1 MSIMATHRRSLGVN
15 FSSRGESE
23 ILVWAP
29 HAKEVTVVIV
39 DSGERI
45 LLRREARGYHGG
57 ITPALKPAMRYW
69 FELDGEQ
76 LADPASLLQP
86 EGVFGPSEV
95 FNPHAFHWTD
105 QQWKNSSLKEY
116 IIYELHVGTFTES
129 GDFAGIIAKLPHL
142 KALGVT
148 AIELMP
154 VAEFPGS
161 RNWGYDGV
169 FAYAAHHAYGGPR
182 DLQELVNACHEHGI
196 AVVLDVVYNHVG
208 PEGNVLPKFGD
219 YFTDKYRT
227 PWGQAI
233 NFDDAGSDEVRKY
246 YLENALM
253 WMRDFHIDALRLD
266 AVHAIRDFGAT
277 HFLAELRDHVDALSS
292 QMNRPFY
299 LIAECDLND
308 PKFISN
314 RDQQGYGMHAQ
325 WIDEFHHALRVAS
338 GKKPEGYYS
347 DFGEFI
353 YLGKAFKDAYV
364 YDGQYSE
371 HRQKTFGKKASG
383 LSGESFVVFSQ
394 NHDQVGNSMRGDRT
408 SVQVDFELLKV
419 MAAAVI
425 CSPYLPL
432 LFMGEEYAEER
443 PFQYFVSH
451 AGEELVEAVRN
462 GRKKEFAAFFNDE
475 GEVPDPQ
482 SEQTYLNSKLDWTCL
497 EDARHAA
504 MFRYYRRLIAVRKHS
519 RILASCDRERLH
531 LSVQNSEKCLVVH
544 RWKDNDHI
552 VCVFNFSD
560 EAHSLE
566 MPALEHLRGVVNSAD
581 KEWRGSGEATP
592 AYDKHVRV
600 APKCFLLFSSE
611 HV

>member
-15 FSSRGESE
+15 FSSRGECE

-29 HAKEVTVVIV
+29 HAKAVTVLVV
-39 DSGERI
+39 DLEERI
-45 LLRREARGYHGG
+45 LLRKEPRGYHSV
-57 ITPALKPAMRYW
+57 ITSVLKPGMRYW
-69 FELDGEQ
+69 FELDGEK
-76 LADPASLLQP
+76 LADPASQLQP

-95 FNPHAFHWTD
+95 FNPHAFRWTD
-105 QQWKNSSLKEY
+105 QRWKNMPLQEY
-116 IIYELHVGTFTES
+116 IIYELHVGTFTEG
-129 GDFAGIIAKLPHL
+129 GDFAGVISKLPHL
-142 KALGVT
+142 KTLGVT

-154 VAEFPGS
+154 VAEFSGT

-169 FAYAAHHAYGGPR
+169 FCYAAHHAYGGPLG
-182 DLQELVNACHEHGI
+182 LQEMVNACHDQGI

-208 PEGNVLPKFGD
+208 PEGNVLNRFGD

-266 AVHAIRDFGAT
+266 AVHAIRDFSVT
-277 HFLAELRDHVDALSS
+277 HILAELRDQTDALSAE
-292 QMNRPFY
+292 MNRPFY

-308 PKFISN
+308 PKYIAG
-314 RDQQGYGMHAQ
+314 RDQSGYGMHAQ
-325 WIDEFHHALRVAS
+325 WIDEFHHALRVAA

-371 HRQKTFGKKASG
+371 HRQRKLGKKATG
-383 LSGESFVVFSQ
+383 LPGHSFIVFSQ
-394 NHDQVGNSMRGDRT
+394 NHDQVGNSMRGDR
-408 SVQVDFELLKV
+408 SSMQVDFESLKV

-425 CSPYLPL
+425 CGPYLPL

-475 GEVPDPQ
+475 EEVPDPQ
-482 SEQTYLNSKLDWTCL
+482 SEKTFLDSKLDWKCL
-497 EDARHAA
+497 NNRAHTT
-504 MFRYYRRLIAVRKHS
+504 MFQYYRRLIAVRKHS

-531 LSVQNSEKCLVVH
+531 VVVQDPEKCLLVH
-544 RWKDNDHI
+544 RWLGNDHI

-560 EAHSLE
+560 QIRQME
-566 MPALEHLRGVVNSAD
+566 MPSLQQMNCAVNSSD
-581 KEWRGSGEATP
+581 KEWMGSGEATP
-592 AYDKHVRV
+592 AYDRYLQVP
-600 APKCFLLFSSE
+600 PKCFLLFSTE